1 MCRDL
6 EVTPF
11 VAFENMKKNSS
22 ICISCLLKVSLVK
35 CLRTFMNKG
44 LFQFPQ
50 LKVSHCDFNG
60 SSANEPDHSKLSDNV
75 SKAYNNPNMSNL
87 VEATRRKEG
96 RVQTLGQ
103 PNQLHRC
110 TRNVISRGR
119 ISVCDRRLRGWLRAL
134 SCVLLLSD
142 RHSMVSSFH
151 PASVF
156 DIIYIK
162 PCRLW
167 NKPFSH
173 IEVKCTQQLH
183 RQRGVL
189 WSLG

>member
-1 MCRDL
+1 MFFKSCVETL
-6 EVTPF
+6 EVTVF
-11 VAFENMKKNSS
+11 VAFENMKNNSS
-22 ICISCLLKVSLVK
+22 VCISCLLKVSLVK

-75 SKAYNNPNMSNL
+75 FKAFYPNMSNL
-87 VEATRRKEG
+87 VEATRRKES

-110 TRNVISRGR
+110 TKNVISRGR
-119 ISVCDRRLRGWLRAL
+119 ISVSDRRLHSWLRAL
-134 SCVLLLSD
+134 SSVLLLSD

-151 PASVF
+151 SASVF

-162 PCRLW
+162 
-167 NKPFSH
+167 
-173 IEVKCTQQLH
+173 
-183 RQRGVL
+183 
-189 WSLG
+189 